1 MVNAFN
7 VQLPEAFTAYIE
19 QHYYAQV
26 TEQSKLEIVVQDP
39 DFLKNPLKHVALYS
53 DHGILHGRDIASKIV
68 QVIQQ
73 INGLL
78 IPNRSSSRLEFM
90 LGYGAMLAY
99 LHDIGMKNFS
109 AFGRAMHPEF
119 AAQLM
124 FTPEFDTWVNLLWQ
138 ENSGNVAWRLMNL
151 SIQGVLVQ
159 EPKLVLREMLAL
171 SMAHS
176 KSKVPIE
183 ILNDVHCLRE
193 TMQRCVGTELHYLY
207 HQQQVAI
214 AEKKIAQQKTL
225 AENAAEIDC
234 LSQQLEAVKARL
246 AQFTARTD
254 AAKRLNPEI
263 EQHYGDSD
271 QFKQIAFS
279 WLVADAPEVQQ
290 LILDVID
297 TVRALRCADA
307 LRQRGTTFTT
317 SAGYQVFISPDT
329 ANAIYALQS
338 DNRAQF
344 FLLEGKDPIS
354 AGEANMANSNLDQDG
369 NLRIAFTRGAFS
381 SSAATRWA
389 AFSAAVVIQ
398 DIQADVIGSF
408 RRSVSE
414 QEHLRRS
421 IKLEQEMQIL
431 VEGVDDNPEFADL
444 VCQELSQLNPDLA
457 FRVQAVTS
465 LQHAD
470 LKQVDRY
477 LGGIQPDWGITEKLH
492 LLDQLVK
499 SGHKVDHIDLEQAFT
514 ETRLITVKAG
524 EVLIEPGVLSGFV
537 YIPFSEGLKLIS
549 STHYQ
554 MLAVLPW
561 VAMGDIEAVRNII
574 TQSRVVAEQPVE
586 LLMIPKQIYNRY
598 WYAPYTVDEFTH
610 LFAHGELQPQLPSK
624 RTTTLEMDLQRLN
637 RRGRA
642 LPLVMHLMKLF
653 PQADQLEVFMGYL
666 EEVQL
671 SQGEF
676 LFREGDRPEALYFVE
691 LGQVAMSE
699 TRQGQG
705 RTTHAF
711 NSGDLIGGWEFYSQ
725 SAYQHS
731 AVANRASTLHRLS
744 VSAMQQMQD
753 ISPQAANTFAQS
765 LLMILAE
772 QLNQAK
778 QEITKLQKERTEAV
792 ERLTSSVLQN
802 PKEG

>member
-1 MVNAFN
+1 MVNAPN
-7 VQLPEAFTAYIE
+7 IQLPEAFTAYIE

-26 TEQSKLEIVVQDP
+26 TAQSKLEIVVQDA

-53 DHGILHGRDIASKIV
+53 DHGILHGRDIANKII

-73 INGLL
+73 IHGLL
-78 IPNRSSSRLEFM
+78 IPNRTASRLEFM

-124 FTPEFDTWVNLLWQ
+124 FTTEFDAWVNLLWQ
-138 ENSGNVAWRLMNL
+138 ENAGNVSWRLMNL
-151 SIQGVLVQ
+151 SVQGALEQ
-159 EPKLVLREMLAL
+159 NPQLVLREMLSL

-183 ILNDVHCLRE
+183 VLNDVHLLQE

-214 AEKKIAQQKTL
+214 IEKKLVQQKTV
-225 AENAAEIDC
+225 AENAAEIDR
-234 LSQQLEAVKARL
+234 LSQQLKAAKAQL
-246 AQFTARTD
+246 AHLDSTD
-254 AAKRLNPEI
+254 AAGLNPEI
-263 EQHYGDSD
+263 KRYYGDRNRFE
-271 QFKQIAFS
+271 QTAFS
-279 WLVADAPEVQQ
+279 WLTADAPEVQQ
-290 LILDVID
+290 LTLDVID
-297 TVRALRCADA
+297 TIRALRCADA

-317 SAGYQVFISPDT
+317 SAGYQVFISQDT

-338 DNRAQF
+338 DDRAQL
-344 FLLEGKDPIS
+344 FLLEGRDPIS
-354 AGEANMANSNLDQDG
+354 AGEANMANSNLDREG

-381 SSAATRWA
+381 SPEATQWA

-398 DIQADVIGSF
+398 DIQADVIASF
-408 RRSVSE
+408 RRSVPE
-414 QEHLRRS
+414 QGQLRGS

-431 VEGVDDNPEFADL
+431 VEGVDDNPEFAEL
-444 VCQELSQLNPDLA
+444 VCQELCQLNPNLA
-457 FRVQAVTS
+457 SRIQAVAS

-470 LKQVDRY
+470 LQQVDRY

-499 SGHKVDHIDLEQAFT
+499 SGHKVDHIDLERAFT

-524 EVLIEPGVLSGFV
+524 EVLIEPGVISGFV
-537 YIPFSEGLKLIS
+537 YIPFQEGLKLIS
-549 STHYQ
+549 ATNYQ
-554 MLAVLPW
+554 MLTVLPW
-561 VAMGDIEAVRNII
+561 MLLGDIEAIRNIVA
-574 TQSRVVAEQPVE
+574 QDRVVAEQTIE
-586 LLMIPKQIYNRY
+586 LLMIPRQIYNRY
-598 WYAPYTVDEFTH
+598 WYASYTVDEFTH
-610 LFAHGELQPQLPSK
+610 LFAHGDFQPQLPSK
-624 RTTTLEMDLQRLN
+624 RTTTLEMDLQRIT

-642 LPLVMHLMKLF
+642 LPLAMHLMKLF
-653 PQADQLEVFMGYL
+653 SQADQLEIFMGFL

-676 LFREGDRPEALYFVE
+676 LFCQGDRPEALYFVE
-691 LGQVAMSE
+691 LGQIIISE
-699 TRQGQG
+699 TDQEQGQSSH
-705 RTTHAF
+705 TF

-725 SAYQHS
+725 SAYQY
-731 AVANRASTLHRLS
+731 AAIANRASTLHRLS

-753 ISPQAANTFAQS
+753 RSPQVANTFAQY
-765 LLMILAE
+765 LLMTLAE

-778 QEITKLQKERTEAV
+778 REITTLRKERTETI
-792 ERLTSSVLQN
+792 ERLTSSGLGRKNLEKQ
-802 PKEG
+802 